1 MRPSARARLLLLL
14 TPALAACGAG
24 QVERAGGGDA
34 LETALFVR
42 DVEGDGERAVI
53 VLSNSALTCEMF
65 TESDDPNEQTRA
77 DLALQ
82 AAFTRE
88 GALIVALSL
97 YRFVAAAPDWEGLYL
112 LSDSAGHP
120 LNTATSPRNA
130 GAVLYEV
137 LESEVAD
144 ADGLV
149 ITYTPTE
156 VRSLDPVTGPGAV
169 SITRSPEDALI
180 GTFDLEDAQVS
191 GRFRAEDCGDVRD
204 LFQTLDLLRGDD
216 SPRGDTGA

>member
-1 MRPSARARLLLLL
+1 MRAAAALLPL
-14 TPALAACGAG
+14 LAACGAG
-24 QVERAGGGDA
+24 RVDRVDGRDA
-34 LETALFVR
+34 LETALFVQ

-53 VLSNSALTCEMF
+53 VLSNSALSCEMF

-88 GALIVALSL
+88 GALIVSLNL
-97 YRFVAAAPDWEGLYL
+97 YRFTAAAPEWDGLYL
-112 LSDSAGHP
+112 LSDAAGHP

-137 LESEVAD
+137 IESEVAE
-144 ADGLV
+144 AEGLV
-149 ITYTPTE
+149 ITYTPTD
-156 VRSLDPVTGPGAV
+156 VRRIDPVTGPGAV
-169 SITRSPEDALI
+169 TITRSPEGALN

-191 GRFRAEDCGDVRD
+191 GRFRAEDCGEVRD
-204 LFQTLDLLRGDD
+204 LFLTLDLLRGED

>member
-1 MRPSARARLLLLL
+1 MRLAALLLLL
-14 TPALAACGAG
+14 SAACGAG
-24 QVERAGGGDA
+24 RVDRVDGRDA
-34 LETALFVR
+34 LETALFVQ

-53 VLSNSALTCEMF
+53 VLSNSALSCEMF
-65 TESDDPNEQTRA
+65 TESDDPNVQLRA

-88 GALIVALSL
+88 GALIVSLSL
-97 YRFVAAAPDWEGLYL
+97 YRFTAAAPEWDGLYL
-112 LSDSAGHP
+112 LSDVAGHP

-130 GAVLYEV
+130 GAIVYEV

-149 ITYTPTE
+149 ITYTPTD
-156 VRSLDPVTGPGAV
+156 VRRIDPVTGPGAV
-169 SITRSPEDALI
+169 TVTRSTEGALV
-180 GTFDLEDAQVS
+180 GSFDLQDAQIS
-191 GRFRAEDCGDVRD
+191 GRFRAEDCGEVRD
-204 LFQTLDLLRGDD
+204 LFLTLDLLRGED

>member
-1 MRPSARARLLLLL
+1 MGRALLLGTIL
-14 TPALAACGAG
+14 LAACGAG
-24 QVERAGGGDA
+24 RVDRVDGRDT
-34 LETALFVR
+34 LETALFVQ

-53 VLSNSALTCEMF
+53 VLSNSALSCEMF
-65 TESDDPNEQTRA
+65 TESDDPNEQLRA

-88 GALIVALSL
+88 GAVLVSLTL
-97 YRFVAAAPDWEGLYL
+97 YRFTAAAPGWEGLYL
-112 LSDSAGHP
+112 LSEAAGHP

-130 GAVLYEV
+130 GAILYEV
-137 LESEVAD
+137 LESEVDD

-156 VRSLDPVTGPGAV
+156 VRRLDPVTGPGSV
-169 SITRSPEDALI
+169 TITRSADKSII
-180 GTFDLEDAQVS
+180 GAFDLEDAQVS

-204 LFQTLDLLRGDD
+204 LFQTLDLLRSAD
-216 SPRGDTGA
+216 SARGDTGA